1 MKKVG
6 TLTLVPVSNGIA
18 GTEWGVYDEDGE
30 YQGEYFGN
38 PVTATEEEIWEQL

>member
-6 TLTLVPVSNGIA
+6 TLILVRSSNGFA

-38 PVTATEEEIWEQL
+38 IETATEKEIWAQL